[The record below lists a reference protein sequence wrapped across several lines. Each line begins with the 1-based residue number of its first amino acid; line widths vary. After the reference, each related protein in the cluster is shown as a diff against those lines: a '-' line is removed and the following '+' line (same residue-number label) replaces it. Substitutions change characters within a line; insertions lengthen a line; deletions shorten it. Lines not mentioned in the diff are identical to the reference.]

1 MPDPVLFPDHYF
13 RITIPGVEIGMFREC
28 SGLEMEF
35 EVFEWAEG
43 GNNEFVFS
51 LPGRVRYPR
60 LTLSRGLTDQA
71 ALQEW
76 FWRTRHEPDL
86 KEVSVELSSPG
97 SSATRAWTFADAF
110 PVRWSGPRIAAEGR
124 EMAVETLEIAHSGL
138 KIA

>member
-1 MPDPVLFPDHYF
+1 MPSSRLLSDHYF
-13 RITIPGVEIGMFREC
+13 RITIPGIEIGLFREC

-60 LTLSRGLTDQA
+60 LALSRGLTDQA

-76 FWRTRHEPDL
+76 FWRTRHEPEL
-86 KEVSVELSSPG
+86 KEVSVELSTPDTKS
-97 SSATRAWTFADAF
+97 TRSWVFADAY
-110 PVRWSGPRIAAEGR
+110 PVRWSGPRIAAHGT
-124 EMAVETLEIAHSGL
+124 EMAVETLEIVHSGL
-138 KIA
+138 KVA